1 MEKRHYRTVVKRVHP
16 NERRIRFFIAAAAL
30 VVALCLGF
38 LAGIFVRQDLPA
50 LGADTGDLQDQLHQ
64 LNINTDADRQTISTL
79 RDHLTKQ
86 AAEIADLKEVLA
98 FYKGALTP
106 EDQSAAVVLKRPTVH
121 WDPVAQV
128 WLVQMMLHRG
138 ASKESL
144 FEGQASLLIH
154 GTTDGSPAVVTAAPL
169 DKIVE
174 TSVFTLSFRYLQ
186 QVRGVIS
193 FPEAFQP
200 DIIESTVELVAPSTE
215 TFRRRDV
222 WSEVIDSV

>member
-16 NERRIRFFIAAAAL
+16 YERRNRFFISAAAL

-38 LAGIFVRQDLPA
+38 LAGILTRQDLPA
-50 LGADTGDLQDQLHQ
+50 LGGETGDLQDQVHR
-64 LNINTDADRQTISTL
+64 LNINADADRQTITTL
-79 RDHLTKQ
+79 RDHLTNQ
-86 AAEIADLKEVLA
+86 AAQIADLKEILA
-98 FYKGALTP
+98 FYKGALSP
-106 EDQSAAVVLKRPTVH
+106 EDQAAAVVLKRPTVH

-128 WLVQMMLHRG
+128 WLVHMMLHRG

-144 FEGQASLLIH
+144 FEGQVSLLVH
-154 GTTDGSPAVVTAAPL
+154 GTADGSPAIVTAAPL

-174 TSVFTLSFRYLQ
+174 TSVFNLSFRYLQ
-186 QVRGVIS
+186 QVRGMFS
-193 FPEAFQP
+193 FPETFQP
-200 DIIESTVELVAPSTE
+200 DTIESTVELVAPITE